1 MFNKM
6 KKIKLIVNG
15 TNKTFVCS
23 NELLLLNVMN
33 IYKGKNVAVAINNKI
48 IKKRNWITTKLNESD
63 RIEIVTPFPGG

>member
-1 MFNKM
+1 M

-15 TNKTFVCS
+15 TNKTFLCS

-33 IYKGKNVAVAINNKI
+33 IYKGKNVAVALNNKL
-48 IKKRNWITTKLNESD
+48 IKKGNWLTTTLKEFD

>member
-1 MFNKM
+1 M